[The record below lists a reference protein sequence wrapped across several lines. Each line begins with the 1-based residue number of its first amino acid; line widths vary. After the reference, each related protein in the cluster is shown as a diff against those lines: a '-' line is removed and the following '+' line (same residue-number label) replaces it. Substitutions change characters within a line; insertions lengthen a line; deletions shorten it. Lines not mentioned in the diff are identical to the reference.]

1 MAKEA
6 GFIQRKRKITAR
18 DFVNTLVFSGED
30 HGRLSL
36 LDLSCDYSEATGTVV
51 SREALHKHFTPEA
64 VGFLKAVFA
73 RQLSFQMDGE
83 KGKLPGC
90 GFFTGI
96 HIKDSTKF
104 TLPASFIDDYPGYG
118 SFNKQ
123 SALMNF
129 QYEFDLM
136 SMACKSMELTRAT
149 RNDQEDSKQTL
160 EGIQSGSLNIRD
172 RGYITTTYLK
182 GVGEKQ
188 AYYLNR
194 LPKIGIYLPRREGGF
209 RALDWKE
216 LDLKMK
222 KTGMGHLEIEVY
234 LGRKEKLKTRMVIVP
249 VPKEVAGERIRKA
262 ELSGKRTKGYQLS
275 KEYRIQAHYNIF
287 ITNVPEEVL
296 STEQVIS
303 AYTLRWQVEL
313 IFKTWKSNLDIHKTK
328 PMKKER
334 MECQILAK
342 LMWILLNTSLLSVA
356 NNLLKGQVCHKRCSY
371 PKFFKRARRFSPD
384 LKNKI
389 LCPRSFTDWF
399 SDSLVPIIP
408 KLTVE
413 KRLDQKPHDQIFYE
427 LFCA

>member
-1 MAKEA
+1 M
-6 GFIQRKRKITAR
+6 
-18 DFVNTLVFSGED
+18 
-30 HGRLSL
+30 
-36 LDLSCDYSEATGTVV
+36 DLSCDYAEATGTVV
-51 SREALHKHFTPEA
+51 SREALHKHFTAEA

-73 RQLSFQMDGE
+73 QQLSLQMDGE
-83 KGKLPGC
+83 KGKLPGRV
-90 GFFTGI
+90 FFTGI
-96 HIKDSTKF
+96 HIKDSSKF
-104 TLPASFIDDYPGYG
+104 SLPTSYIDDYPGYG

-129 QYEFDLM
+129 QYEFDLV

-149 RNDQEDSKQTL
+149 RNDQEDSKQTV
-160 EGIQSGSLNIRD
+160 ERIQPGSLNIRD
-172 RGYITTTYLK
+172 RGYVTTTYLT
-182 GVGEKQ
+182 GVEERQ

-194 LPKIGIYLPRREGGF
+194 LPKIGIYLPKREGGYS
-209 RALDWKE
+209 ALDWKE

-222 KTGMGHLEIEVY
+222 KTGMGQLETEVY

-262 ELSGKRTKGYQLS
+262 KLSGKRAKGYRLS

-287 ITNVPEEVL
+287 ITNVPQEVL

-303 AYTLRWQVEL
+303 AYKLRWQVEL

-342 LMWILLNTSLLSVA
+342 LIWILLNTSLLSMA
-356 NNLLKGQVCHKRCSY
+356 NKLLKGQASQKRCSY
-371 PKFFKRARRFSPD
+371 PKFFKRARKFSPV

-389 LCPRSFTDWF
+389 LCPRTFADWF
-399 SDSLVPIIP
+399 CDSLVPIIP
-408 KLTVE
+408 KLIVE
-413 KRLDQKPHDQIFYE
+413 KRLKQKPHDQILYE
-427 LFCA
+427 LFYA